1 MKTKFSVWCVIAG
14 LAALSCGTDTST
26 GGEAG
31 DSVRVVG
38 IVQVL
43 YAGTRSET
51 VILTEDSTGDVFALV
66 GDLAYD
72 LIPDYGMTTSVL
84 GRFTEEG
91 YSVRDDLRKI
101 HVLDYAFVGPDE
113 PEDY

>member
-1 MKTKFSVWCVIAG
+1 MKTAVVFCCVLAG
-14 LAALSCGTDTST
+14 LLSCGTQTSSDTET
-26 GGEAG
+26 G
-31 DSVRVVG
+31 DTVRVVG

-51 VILTEDSTGDVFALV
+51 VILTEDSTGEVYALV

-84 GRFTEEG
+84 GRWTDEG
-91 YSVRDDLRKI
+91 YSVREDLLKI
-101 HVLDYAFVGPDE
+101 HVLDYSFVGPDE